1 MLMAKAIVTGAA
13 GFIGSNLSKRL
24 LEEGHSVL
32 GIDSFE
38 DHYPRWIKEKN
49 LAGLKKYP
57 EFKFVEDSLIEL
69 DLKYMVKEVDYVFH
83 QAAQPGVRGSF
94 GQFFS
99 IYVRNNIAA
108 TQRLLE
114 ASKESRIKKFI
125 FASSSSVYGNTP
137 ALPATEESMLVPYS
151 PYGVTKMAAEQLLK
165 VYNDNFGVPSVS
177 LRYFTVY
184 GHGQRP
190 DMAFHKFIKAI
201 LEDKPIPLYGDGKQ
215 TRDFTCVSDIVDAN
229 ILAMSAPSGMVFNI
243 GGGTRIGL
251 LDVIAMIGNLMAASP
266 RIDFQSSQRG
276 DVKDTWSDLTRA
288 KEKLGYSPKVSLEQ
302 GLLQEIEYIK
312 QLYSGR

>member
-1 MLMAKAIVTGAA
+1 MAKAIVTGAA

-24 LEEGHSVL
+24 LEDGYSVL

-38 DHYPRWIKEKN
+38 DHYPRWIKERN
-49 LAGLKKYP
+49 LAGLKKYQ

-99 IYVRNNIAA
+99 IYVRNNIVA

-114 ASKESRIKKFI
+114 ASRDSRIKKFI
-125 FASSSSVYGNTP
+125 LASSSSVYGNTP
-137 ALPATEESMLVPYS
+137 ALPAKEEGILIPYS
-151 PYGVTKMAAEQLLK
+151 PYGVTKMAAEQLVK
-165 VYNDNFGVPSVS
+165 VYNDNFSVPSVS

-190 DMAFHKFIKAI
+190 DMAFHKFVKAI
-201 LEDKPIPLYGDGKQ
+201 LEDKAIPLYGDGKQ

-229 ILAMSAPSGMVFNI
+229 MLAMNAPAGTVFNI
-243 GGGTRIGL
+243 GGGTHIGL
-251 LDVIAMIGNLMAASP
+251 LDAISMIGNLMKAKP
-266 RIDFQSSQRG
+266 KIDFQPSQKG
-276 DVKDTWSDLTRA
+276 DVNDTWADLTRA
-288 KEKLGYSPKVSLEQ
+288 KETLGYVPRVSLEQ
-302 GLLQEIEYIK
+302 GLLQEIEYIG
-312 QLYSGR
+312 QLYGGA

>member
-1 MLMAKAIVTGAA
+1 MAKAIVTGAA